1 MIIVNDR
8 PCDGVDLSHW
18 NNDPLLMEQS
28 WLKFFGHK
36 ATHPGGS
43 GMPQGF
49 DQKLPSRR
57 LRAAD
62 AGIRWRA
69 FYMWVVP
76 KSVARAAVQVELLSR
91 YVGELHEGESVYLDW
106 EDKTVPF
113 TMIEEISYYMDLV
126 FPARWFM
133 YVNDQSPD
141 MTAWLES
148 NKETDAVPV
157 MHPNYSLDLGLIE
170 ARKWNAMIWQTGAG
184 IPPAF
189 NGEVPLDLVLR
200 PDLLDWV
207 CGRQPSQ

>member
-18 NNDPLLMEQS
+18 NGDFDLTGQD
-28 WLKFFGHK
+28 WVKFFGHK
-36 ATHPGGS
+36 MTHPQGS
-43 GMPQGF
+43 GGVDPKF
-49 DQKLPSRR
+49 FSRR
-57 LRAAD
+57 AIASQND
-62 AGIRWRA
+62 IRWRA
-69 FYMWVVP
+69 FYAWLVP
-76 KSVARAAVQVELLSR
+76 SAIARPAAQVAFIEKTIGFLD
-91 YVGELHEGESVYLDW
+91 EGESIYLDW
-106 EDKTVPF
+106 EDKAVPF
-113 TMIEEISYYMDLV
+113 TMVEEISYYMDLV
-126 FPARWFM
+126 FPGRWFM

-170 ARKWNAMIWQTGAG
+170 ARKWNAMIWQTGSG
-184 IPPAF
+184 IPPGF
-189 NGEVPLDLVLR
+189 NGQVPLDLVLR